1 MVIMFA
7 VFIIGWTPWVTL
19 YIVLYYIAVTPL
31 ITYMIYIWFQ
41 LALMFE
47 MIDLFLYNHQ
57 VRKYLTHLC
66 LTFCR
71 N

>member
-19 YIVLYYIAVTPL
+19 YIVLYYIVVTPL
-31 ITYMIYIWFQ
+31 IAYAVYIWFQ
-41 LALMFE
+41 LALMLE

-57 VRKYLTHLC
+57 VRKYLTKLC
-66 LTFCR
+66 LASCR
-71 N
+71 R